1 MRKTLFRIA
10 EVMISDKNLSK
21 FLIACAP
28 YVDAMSVPQ
37 PVVNAR
43 IRNDGKIEEETSGKA
58 SEMFVAYLRKLGR
71 TEFVNNDVREWLP
84 TIGRSAKSTQTVLS
98 HLVEEKLARNK
109 SRGHWVLK

>member
-10 EVMISDKNLSK
+10 EIMITDKNLPK

-37 PVVNAR
+37 PVVNAE
-43 IRNDGKIEEETSGKA
+43 IRNGKIEQETSGKA
-58 SEMFVAYLRKLGR
+58 SEMFVEHLRKLGR

-84 TIGRSAKSTQTVLS
+84 TIGRSAKSTQTVLT
-98 HLVEEKLARNK
+98 HLLEEKRVRNK